1 MMKDLAYNTLVPQ
14 DDRYPDV
21 MRDLFGH
28 FDTPNIHYIGNI
40 DLLGIPSVGFCGSR
54 NASEKG
60 LDVAFDCASQFAASN
75 VCVVSGYA
83 KGVDTQA
90 HRGAI
95 ENSGYTVIVLPE
107 GIKNFRIKKEL
118 SEHWNWERILVLS
131 YFQPDAV
138 WRADR
143 AMDRNRM
150 IVGISDAT
158 IVIEARESGGT
169 FHAGMTAL
177 NQKKL
182 LIVAKYFDT
191 NISNVGN
198 ERLIEL
204 GGVPLQRNKNT
215 GLSEIR
221 WIVSSISKDNP
232 N

>member
-1 MMKDLAYNTLVPQ
+1 MKDLAYNTLAPQ
-14 DDRYPDV
+14 DGRYPNV
-21 MRDLFGH
+21 MRELFGH
-28 FDTPNIHYIGNI
+28 FDTPTIYYVGNL
-40 DLLGIPSVGFCGSR
+40 DLLDIPSVGFCGSR
-54 NASEKG
+54 NASDKG
-60 LDVAFDCASQFAASN
+60 LDVALDCASQFASHN

-90 HRGAI
+90 HLGAI
-95 ENSGYTVIVLPE
+95 TNNGYTVVVLPE
-107 GIKNFRIKKEL
+107 GIKHFRIKKEL
-118 SEHWNWERILVLS
+118 AKFWDWQRILVLS

-169 FHAGMTAL
+169 FHAGITAIQ
-177 NQKKL
+177 QKKL
-182 LIVAKYFDT
+182 LIVAKYSDT
-191 NISNVGN
+191 NTSNVGN

-221 WIVSSISKDNP
+221 WVVSSISKGISS
-232 N
+232 